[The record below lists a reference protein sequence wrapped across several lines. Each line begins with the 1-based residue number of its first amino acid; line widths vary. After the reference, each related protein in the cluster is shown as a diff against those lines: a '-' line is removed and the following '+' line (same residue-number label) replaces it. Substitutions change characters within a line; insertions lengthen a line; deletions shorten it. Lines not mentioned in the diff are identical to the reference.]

1 MPSIRSLGLLE
12 ELKEAFKNIFTS
24 KKPKESLKDLFKA
37 DFFADE
43 LPYLHFDD
51 QHEIF
56 VNQKSLG
63 FTLEIQPPIGISD
76 SLSRELDMIFEEI
89 LEEGDSIQVCLLADH
104 RIFPLIKQWQNISNQ
119 ESELYQTL
127 TQKTADYFLSLSSVL
142 PKNFRV
148 LFSYSQSDKS
158 KAGIEKIANKKNKI
172 SKTLNLSMPVYSWQP
187 EDLMS
192 HIQSFSGFNGSKKV
206 PKKKWDQL
214 AFINTQLKNKQG
226 LMKVS
231 EDHIEFSN
239 EEKNSDTYLL
249 KSFEVTDFPDQH
261 HWSIMQDLL
270 GSPLRDSLRV
280 QHPFY
285 IQYAIHCPSQTKA
298 LTQFEK
304 RAYLVSQQGR
314 FANLRRMIPTLEE
327 ELLDINLVRKNLGY
341 KSKLIFAQLSVGL
354 WAPQEK
360 MLLAEQTL
368 LSLFAS
374 KDMQLTPIRYFQLP
388 QFLSSLPMTW
398 AEYIKDLHGFGSL
411 RTTHNQEC
419 KHLIPLTAEWKGTP
433 TPGMLLMGRKGQLL
447 NWNPF
452 DNPSGNYNVTVIGRS
467 GAGKSVF
474 MQHLL
479 ISGLRTGA
487 KVFVFDVGRSFEKMC
502 QVCEGQFIEF
512 SKDSKICLNPFS
524 HIPLDD
530 EDQIEASL
538 SLIKPIICSMTSPLK
553 GVSEHEN
560 GLIPKAIKS
569 VWQQKK
575 NKATITDVAEWLEAQ
590 NDPIAKSLGV
600 RLHPYTR
607 EGSYAKF
614 FEGENNI
621 DLHKKMVVIELEELK
636 EKKELQSVILQ
647 FFIMNITNLAFLGDR
662 QTPFYICIDEAW
674 DLLRGKE
681 TGDFIQTL
689 ARRLRK
695 YNGSL
700 VVGSQNID
708 DFFSSPAAAAA
719 FENSDWMCALS
730 IKVDA
735 IHALAEKKRFIVSE
749 SHRKALESLTKIDGQ
764 YSEVMICDV
773 NSRFFITRLY
783 LDPFSQLLYSS
794 KPQDFSRINFL
805 RQKGLSV
812 SQTIEHM
819 ITENEK
825 MAKEKVKG

>member
-1 MPSIRSLGLLE
+1 MLSTKYASLLDE
-12 ELKEAFKNIFTS
+12 MKDAFKSLLSTS
-24 KKPKESLKDLFKA
+24 SKRNSSKDLFKA

-51 QHEIF
+51 QNELF
-56 VNQKSLG
+56 VNRASLG
-63 FTLEIQPPIGISD
+63 FTLEFNPPVAISD
-76 SLSRELDMIFEEI
+76 SLSRELDTIFEEI
-89 LEEGDSIQVCLLADH
+89 LEEEDSIQMCLLADH
-104 RIFPLIKQWQNISNQ
+104 RIVPFIENWQQASNGQ
-119 ESELYQTL
+119 SELYQTL
-127 TQKTADYFLSLSSVL
+127 TQQTARYFLNLSTPL
-142 PKNFRV
+142 PKSFCV
-148 LFSYSQSDKS
+148 LVSYSQRDKS
-158 KAGIEKIANKKNKI
+158 KKGVEKLTTKKNKL
-172 SKTLNLSMPVYSWQP
+172 SKILSLSMPVRSWQP

-192 HIQSFSGFNGSKKV
+192 HIQSFAGFNGSKEV
-206 PKKKWDQL
+206 PKKKWNQL
-214 AFINTQLKNKQG
+214 AFINEQLKSKQG
-226 LMKVS
+226 LLKVA
-231 EDHIEFSN
+231 EDHIEFSG
-239 EEKNSDTYLL
+239 EDHFSTQHQNSLTYLL
-249 KSFEVTDFPDQH
+249 KSFEVIDFPDYH
-261 HWSIMQDLL
+261 HWSVMHELL
-270 GSPLRDSLRV
+270 GSSLRDSLKV
-280 QHPFY
+280 QYPFY
-285 IQYAIHCPSQTKA
+285 IQYAIHCPSQAKA
-298 LTQFEK
+298 MTQFEK
-304 RAYLVSQQGR
+304 RAYLVGQQGR
-314 FANLRRMIPTLEE
+314 FANLRRMIPALEE
-327 ELLDINLVRKNLGY
+327 ELLDINLIRKNLGY
-341 KSKLIFAQLSVGL
+341 KSKMIFAQLSVGL
-354 WAPQEK
+354 WAPKEQ
-360 MLLAEQTL
+360 MPLAEQTL
-368 LSLFAS
+368 LSLFGS
-374 KDMQLTPIRYFQLP
+374 KEMQLKSAKYFQLP

-398 AEYIKDLHGFGSL
+398 AEYSQDLKDFGSL

-419 KHLIPLTAEWKGTP
+419 KHLLPLTAEWKGTP
-433 TPGMLLMGRKGQLL
+433 TPGMLLMGRKGQLI

-467 GAGKSVF
+467 GAGKSVL
-474 MQHLL
+474 MQNILM
-479 ISGLRTGA
+479 SGLRTGA

-502 QVCEGQFIEF
+502 SVCEGQFIEF
-512 SKDSKICLNPFS
+512 SKESKICLNPFS

-575 NKATITDVAEWLEAQ
+575 NQATITDIANWLEAQ
-590 NDPIAKSLGV
+590 NDPIAKSLGI
-600 RLHPYTR
+600 RLHPYTK

-614 FEGENNI
+614 FEGANNI
-621 DLHKKMVVIELEELK
+621 NLHKKMVVIELEELK

-647 FFIMNITNLAFLGDR
+647 FFIMNITNMAFLGDR

-700 VVGSQNID
+700 IVGSQNVD
-708 DFFSSPAAAAA
+708 DFFSSPAASAA

-749 SHRKALESLTKIDGQ
+749 GHRKALESLTKIDGQ

-773 NSRFFITRLY
+773 NSRFFVTRLY

-794 KPQDFSRINFL
+794 KPQDFAQINFF

-812 SQTIEHM
+812 SQAIEK
-819 ITENEK
+819 IISEK
-825 MAKEKVKG
+825 KNS